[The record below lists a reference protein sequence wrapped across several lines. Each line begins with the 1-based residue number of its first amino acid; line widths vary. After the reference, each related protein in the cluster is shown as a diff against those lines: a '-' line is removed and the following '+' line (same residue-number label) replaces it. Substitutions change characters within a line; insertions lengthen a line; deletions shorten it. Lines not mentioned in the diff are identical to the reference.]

1 MALPDCGKPV
11 RSFLPQVS
19 SPPLRRLVWAPLLR
33 GKQAEGNLFQINRS
47 GQQSHRSNYL
57 PRLFVLCT
65 LAATACGCPGAT
77 TRMAVASNRSFQRI
91 DSWLCV
97 IIGFVAAATFKANQQ
112 IWKSE
117 LVTFPLFQSPPV
129 SPLNNPS
136 H

>member
-1 MALPDCGKPV
+1 MGLPDCGKPV

-19 SPPLRRLVWAPLLR
+19 SPPLRRLVPPWEA
-33 GKQAEGNLFQINRS
+33 GAEGNLFQINRS

-117 LVTFPLFQSPPV
+117 LVTFPLFQSLPV

>member
-19 SPPLRRLVWAPLLR
+19 SPPLRRLVGPHLR